1 MQRVSLQ
8 DKRESLQQALL
19 RVIARD
25 GIEQATVRNIAAEA
39 NINPAAVSYAFSG
52 KDELMMT
59 LHLALQADVYAVVEG
74 AVQGCT
80 TIEEAITNMAKAYFE
95 HTLRDP
101 DRQRA
106 HMELT
111 LSALARAESR
121 EIAKLQYEG
130 YIKQLADAVS
140 KLDCG
145 GISKAEITLIARM
158 GLALMDGV
166 IVQYLSTRNQ
176 SACKKT
182 LNLGV
187 DLLLNHCKTLR
198 KKS

>member
-8 DKRESLQQALL
+8 EKRESLQQALL

-59 LHLALQADVYAVVEG
+59 LHLALQADVYAVIER
-74 AVQGCT
+74 AVRDCT
-80 TIEEAITNMAKAYFE
+80 SIEEAIANMAKAYFE
-95 HTLRDP
+95 HTVRDP

-121 EIAKLQYEG
+121 EIAKMQYEG
-130 YIKQLADAVS
+130 YVKQLVDAVIQ
-140 KLDCG
+140 LDDG
-145 GISKAEITLIARM
+145 GISRADITSIARM

-176 SACKKT
+176 SACRKT

-187 DLLLNHCKTLR
+187 DLLLNHCKIL
-198 KKS
+198 KGQS

>member
-25 GIEQATVRNIAAEA
+25 GIEHATVRNIAAEA

-59 LHLALQADVYAVVEG
+59 LHLALQADVYAVIEG

-80 TIEEAITNMAKAYFE
+80 SIEEAITNMAKAYFE
-95 HTLRDP
+95 HTVRDP

-121 EIAKLQYEG
+121 EIAKMQYEG
-130 YIKQLADAVS
+130 YVKQLAGAVS

-145 GISKAEITLIARM
+145 RISKTDITQIARM
-158 GLALMDGV
+158 GLAMMDGV

-182 LNLGV
+182 LNQCIE
-187 DLLLNHCKTLR
+187 LLLNHCKALKER
-198 KKS
+198 A

>member
-39 NINPAAVSYAFSG
+39 NINPAAISYAFAG
-52 KDELMMT
+52 KNELMMS
-59 LHLALQADVYAVVEG
+59 LHLALQADVHDVVTK
-74 AVQGCT
+74 AIQTCT
-80 TIEEAITNMAKAYFE
+80 TIEEAIANMAKAYFE
-95 HTLRDP
+95 HTVRDP

-111 LSALARAESR
+111 LSALARVESR
-121 EIAKLQYEG
+121 EIAKIQYEG
-130 YIKQLADAVS
+130 YIKQLVDAVS
-140 KLDCG
+140 QLDG
-145 GISKAEITLIARM
+145 SSISKSDITSIARM

-166 IVQYLSTRNQ
+166 IVQYLSTRNMA
-176 SACKKT
+176 ACKRT

-187 DLLLNHCKTLR
+187 ELLINHCKLLKEQR
-198 KKS
+198 